1 MATTVALVD
10 DQPLVKVGLRMLL
23 EAEDDIDVVAEG
35 ADGRDALRLAEDLR
49 PDVILMDLRMPRVD
63 GIEATHRITTAG
75 WNTDDRLTRV
85 LALTTFDDEDTVHS
99 ALRAGAS
106 GFMLKHASPAEIAA
120 AVRRVAG
127 GDAWLDP
134 AIASRVIEQL
144 RTSLPSDTDLAS
156 VLTQREQEI
165 LTLMAHGLSNPEIK
179 NRLVLSEATVKTH
192 VSRVLLKTGCRDRAS
207 AVARAYRSGF
217 VSPTAELA

>member
-10 DQPLVKVGLRMLL
+10 DQPLVKAGLRMLL

-35 ADGRDALRLAEDLR
+35 TDGRDAIRLAESLR
-49 PDVILMDLRMPRVD
+49 PDVLLMDLRMPRMD
-63 GIEATHRITTAG
+63 GVEATRRITTAG
-75 WNTDDRLTRV
+75 WNTGDRLTRV
-85 LALTTFDDEDTVHS
+85 LALTTFDDEATVHS

-106 GFMLKHASPAEIAA
+106 GFMLKHASPSEIASA
-120 AVRRVAG
+120 IRRVAA

-134 AIASRVIEQL
+134 VIASRVIEEL

-156 VLTQREQEI
+156 ILTEREQEV
-165 LTLMAHGLSNPEIK
+165 LTLMAHGLTNTEIK

-192 VSRVLLKTGCRDRAS
+192 VSRILLKTGCPDRAN

-217 VSPTAELA
+217 VSPNAVLP